1 METMLKRKIDMT
13 TAAMKKTTV
22 ALPKDLHTQLLH
34 AKVDEERNIQEI
46 VADALRHYFETK
58 ERAANPKRP

>member
-1 METMLKRKIDMT
+1 MLKRKVVKT
-13 TAAMKKTTV
+13 SATMKKTTV

-46 VADALRHYFETK
+46 VADALRLYFETK
-58 ERAANPKRP
+58 GKVSNPERQ